1 MFGSP
6 LGIYPKQIGCY
17 CGCVR
22 YCAANLQ
29 NGALNE
35 GKSEPLGDQV
45 FRTCA
50 NTLDRAI
57 MVKLSFDSTMILVI
71 TFVNIS
77 TTTIVIVTLRLV

>member
-1 MFGSP
+1 MSP

-22 YCAANLQ
+22 YCCQSAEW
-29 NGALNE
+29 ALNE

-57 MVKLSFDSTMILVI
+57 MGKLSFDSTMILVI

-77 TTTIVIVTLRLV
+77 TTIIVIVTLRLV